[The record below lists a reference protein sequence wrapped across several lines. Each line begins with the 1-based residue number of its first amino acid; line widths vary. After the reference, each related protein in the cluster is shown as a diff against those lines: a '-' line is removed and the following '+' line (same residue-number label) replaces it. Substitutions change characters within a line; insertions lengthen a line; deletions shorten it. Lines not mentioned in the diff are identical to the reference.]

1 MIKFP
6 PNPFVIKDGFFSA
19 FQFMSKKGNSS
30 QLFNLNLNGFWDSCW
45 IVFFVNAVVSTLAS
59 YGIKANIDGD
69 IQSGILPRL
78 LIITIID
85 ICLFSILVNTIF
97 EKIGKGDKF
106 FKFII
111 PFNWIQSFQAILM
124 LSFAVLGLILPPS
137 IFVFFGIMV
146 VIWVTFSLWR
156 IGKEEVGLTEGNIFQ
171 GELTFDQLL
180 FNRPIPGYAKYRSP
194 IRGLY
199 MCGSSTHPGGGVMG
213 APGRNAAIE
222 ILKDLNLSNSDIREA
237 YEVL

>member
-6 PNPFVIKDGFFSA
+6 PNPFVIKDGLLSA
-19 FQFMSKKGNSS
+19 LQFMSKKGNSS

-59 YGIKANIDGD
+59 YGIKPNIDGD

-78 LIITIID
+78 LLITIID

-97 EKIGKGDKF
+97 EKIGKGESF
-106 FKFII
+106 YKFII

-156 IGKEEVGLTEGNIFQ
+156 IGKEEVGLTGWGATGMIFLSVIIEASL
-171 GELTFDQLL
+171 GMFS
-180 FNRPIPGYAKYRSP
+180 RS
-194 IRGLY
+194 
-199 MCGSSTHPGGGVMG
+199 
-213 APGRNAAIE
+213 
-222 ILKDLNLSNSDIREA
+222 LSMTI
-237 YEVL
+237 

>member
-1 MIKFP
+1 MIKSP
-6 PNPFVIKDGFFSA
+6 PNPFVIKDGILSA

-30 QLFNLNLNGFWDSCW
+30 QLFNLNSNGFWDSCW
-45 IVFFVNAVVSTLAS
+45 IVFFVNAAVSTLAS

-78 LIITIID
+78 LLITIID

-97 EKIGKGDKF
+97 EKIRKGDKF
-106 FKFII
+106 YRFII

-156 IGKEEVGLTEGNIFQ
+156 IGKEEVGLTGWGATGMIFLSVIIEASL
-171 GELTFDQLL
+171 GMFS
-180 FNRPIPGYAKYRSP
+180 RS
-194 IRGLY
+194 
-199 MCGSSTHPGGGVMG
+199 
-213 APGRNAAIE
+213 
-222 ILKDLNLSNSDIREA
+222 LSMTI
-237 YEVL
+237 

>member
-45 IVFFVNAVVSTLAS
+45 IVFFVNAIVSTLAS

-69 IQSGILPRL
+69 IQSGRLPRL
-78 LIITIID
+78 LLITIID
-85 ICLFSILVNTIF
+85 ICLLSILVNTILQ
-97 EKIGKGDKF
+97 KIGKGDKF
-106 FKFII
+106 FNFIV

-156 IGKEEVGLTEGNIFQ
+156 IGKEEVGLTGWGATGMIFLSVIIEASL
-171 GELTFDQLL
+171 GMFS
-180 FNRPIPGYAKYRSP
+180 RS
-194 IRGLY
+194 
-199 MCGSSTHPGGGVMG
+199 
-213 APGRNAAIE
+213 
-222 ILKDLNLSNSDIREA
+222 LSMTI
-237 YEVL
+237 

>member
-1 MIKFP
+1 MKYYLIKIIFC
-6 PNPFVIKDGFFSA
+6 I
-19 FQFMSKKGNSS
+19 
-30 QLFNLNLNGFWDSCW
+30 C

-78 LIITIID
+78 LLITIID

-106 FKFII
+106 YKFII

-156 IGKEEVGLTEGNIFQ
+156 IGKEEVGLTGWGATGMIFLSVIIEASL
-171 GELTFDQLL
+171 GMFS
-180 FNRPIPGYAKYRSP
+180 RS
-194 IRGLY
+194 
-199 MCGSSTHPGGGVMG
+199 
-213 APGRNAAIE
+213 
-222 ILKDLNLSNSDIREA
+222 LSMTI
-237 YEVL
+237 

>member
-1 MIKFP
+1 MINSSKIISELKKMIKFP

-19 FQFMSKKGNSS
+19 FQFMSKKGKSS

-78 LIITIID
+78 LLITIID

-156 IGKEEVGLTEGNIFQ
+156 IGKEEVGLTGWGATGMIFLSVIIEASL
-171 GELTFDQLL
+171 GMFS
-180 FNRPIPGYAKYRSP
+180 RS
-194 IRGLY
+194 
-199 MCGSSTHPGGGVMG
+199 
-213 APGRNAAIE
+213 
-222 ILKDLNLSNSDIREA
+222 LSMTI
-237 YEVL
+237 

>member
-30 QLFNLNLNGFWDSCW
+30 QLFNLNSNGFWDSCW

-78 LIITIID
+78 LLITIID
-85 ICLFSILVNTIF
+85 ICLFSILVNTIL

-106 FKFII
+106 FNFIV
-111 PFNWIQSFQAILM
+111 PFNWIQSFQAVLM

-156 IGKEEVGLTEGNIFQ
+156 IGKEEVGLTGWGATGMIFLSVIIEASL
-171 GELTFDQLL
+171 GMFS
-180 FNRPIPGYAKYRSP
+180 RS
-194 IRGLY
+194 
-199 MCGSSTHPGGGVMG
+199 
-213 APGRNAAIE
+213 
-222 ILKDLNLSNSDIREA
+222 LSMTI
-237 YEVL
+237 

>member
-45 IVFFVNAVVSTLAS
+45 IVFFVNAVISILAS
-59 YGIKANIDGD
+59 YGIKVNIDGN
-69 IQSGILPRL
+69 IQSGVLPRL
-78 LIITIID
+78 LLITIID
-85 ICLFSILVNTIF
+85 ICMFSILVNTIF

-106 FKFII
+106 YKFII

-156 IGKEEVGLTEGNIFQ
+156 IGKEEVGLTGWGATGMIFLSVIIEASL
-171 GELTFDQLL
+171 GMFS
-180 FNRPIPGYAKYRSP
+180 RS
-194 IRGLY
+194 
-199 MCGSSTHPGGGVMG
+199 
-213 APGRNAAIE
+213 
-222 ILKDLNLSNSDIREA
+222 LSMSI
-237 YEVL
+237 